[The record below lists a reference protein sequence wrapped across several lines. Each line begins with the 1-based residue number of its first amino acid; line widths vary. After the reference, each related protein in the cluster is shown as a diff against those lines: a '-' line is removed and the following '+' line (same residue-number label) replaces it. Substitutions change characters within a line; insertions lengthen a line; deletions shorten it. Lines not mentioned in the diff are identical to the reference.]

1 MQSRLLH
8 SPEGVRDIYS
18 RECENKRSLQKKLY
32 AVLKQYGYQDIQT
45 PTFEFFDVFSQEI
58 GTIPSKELYKFFDR
72 EGNTLVLRP
81 DFTPSIARCAAKYF
95 SGQETTLRLC
105 YSGSTFVNTLEYQGR
120 LKESTEI
127 GVECIGENSVELD
140 GEMIAAMVELL
151 KAAGL
156 EEFQIEIGEVD
167 FFKGLLEEAGV
178 PDELAKNLRELI
190 SNKNLF
196 EVEELLS
203 GLPMKEEVKAIFL
216 RMPELFGPMERII
229 ELKQMTKNAASIQAV
244 ERLEALYEILKLYG
258 VEQYVTFDLGMLSK
272 YKYYTGIIFRAYT
285 HGSGEALAKGGRYD
299 NLLGQFGKPAPS
311 IGFVIDVD
319 RLLTTLERQHIP
331 FEEPKK
337 TTLILFTEG
346 NGALAI
352 ETARNKRKEGALVEM
367 TKARKPLE
375 AYFDF
380 IKAAEYE
387 QILLVDKGV
396 VKEK

>member
-18 RECENKRSLQKKLY
+18 KECENKRSLQKKLY
-32 AVLKQYGYQDIQT
+32 GVLKQYGYQDIQT

-95 SGQETTLRLC
+95 SEQETTLRLC

-156 EEFQIEIGEVD
+156 KEFQIEIGEVD

-178 PDELAKNLRELI
+178 PEDLAKTLRELI

-229 ELKQMTKNAASIQAV
+229 ELKQMTKNKTSIQAV

-285 HGSGEALAKGGRYD
+285 HGSGEALVKGGRYD
-299 NLLGQFGKPAPS
+299 NLLAQFGKPAPS

-319 RLLTTLERQHIP
+319 RLLTTLERQHIT

-346 NGALAI
+346 NSSLAI
-352 ETARNKRKEGALVEM
+352 ETAKDKRKEGAFVEM
-367 TKARKPLE
+367 TKVQKPLE

-380 IKAAEYE
+380 IKKAEYE
-387 QILLVDKGV
+387 QVLLVDKGIV
-396 VKEK
+396 EEK

>member
-18 RECENKRSLQKKLY
+18 KECENKRSLQKKLY
-32 AVLKQYGYQDIQT
+32 GVLKQYGYQDIQT

-95 SGQETTLRLC
+95 SEQETTLRLC

-178 PDELAKNLRELI
+178 PEDLAKTLRELI

-229 ELKQMTKNAASIQAV
+229 ELKQMTKNKTSIQAV

-285 HGSGEALAKGGRYD
+285 HGSGEALVKGGRYD
-299 NLLGQFGKPAPS
+299 NLLAQFGKPAPS

-319 RLLTTLERQHIP
+319 RLLTTLERQHIT

-346 NGALAI
+346 NSSLAI
-352 ETARNKRKEGALVEM
+352 ETAKDKRKEGAFVEM
-367 TKARKPLE
+367 TKVQKPLE

-380 IKAAEYE
+380 IKKAEYE
-387 QILLVDKGV
+387 QVLLVDKGIV
-396 VKEK
+396 EEK

>member
-18 RECENKRSLQKKLY
+18 KECENKRSLQKKLY
-32 AVLKQYGYQDIQT
+32 GVLKQYGYQDIQT

-95 SGQETTLRLC
+95 SEQETTLRLC

-156 EEFQIEIGEVD
+156 KEFQIEIGEVD

-178 PDELAKNLRELI
+178 PEDLAKTLRELI

-229 ELKQMTKNAASIQAV
+229 ELKQMTKNKTSIQAV

-285 HGSGEALAKGGRYD
+285 HGSGEALVKGGRYD
-299 NLLGQFGKPAPS
+299 NLLAQFGKPAPS

-319 RLLTTLERQHIP
+319 RLLTTLERQHIT

-346 NGALAI
+346 NSSLAI
-352 ETARNKRKEGALVEM
+352 ETAKDKRKGGALVEM
-367 TKARKPLE
+367 TKVQKPRE

-380 IKAAEYE
+380 IKTAEYE
-387 QILLVDKGV
+387 QVLLVDKGIV
-396 VKEK
+396 EEK

>member
-18 RECENKRSLQKKLY
+18 KECENKRSLQKKLY

-95 SGQETTLRLC
+95 SDQETTLRLC

-203 GLPMKEEVKAIFL
+203 GLPMKDEVKAIFL

-229 ELKQMTKNAASIQAV
+229 ELKQMTKNATSIQAV

-258 VEQYVTFDLGMLSK
+258 VERYVTFDLGMLSK

-285 HGSGEALAKGGRYD
+285 HGSGEALVKGGRYD

-352 ETARNKRKEGALVEM
+352 KTAKNKRQEGALVEM

-380 IKAAEYE
+380 IEAAEYE
-387 QILLVDKGV
+387 QVLLVDKGV

>member
-18 RECENKRSLQKKLY
+18 KECENKRSLQKKLY
-32 AVLKQYGYQDIQT
+32 GVLKQYGYQDIQT

-95 SGQETTLRLC
+95 SEQETTLRLC

-156 EEFQIEIGEVD
+156 KEFQIEIGEVD

-178 PDELAKNLRELI
+178 PEDLAKTLRELI

-203 GLPMKEEVKAIFL
+203 DLPMKEEVKAIFL

-229 ELKQMTKNAASIQAV
+229 ELKQMTKNKTSIQAV

-285 HGSGEALAKGGRYD
+285 HGSGEALVKGGRYD
-299 NLLGQFGKPAPS
+299 NLLAQFGKPAPS

-319 RLLTTLERQHIP
+319 RLLTTLERQHIT
-331 FEEPKK
+331 FEAPKK

-346 NGALAI
+346 NSSLAI
-352 ETARNKRKEGALVEM
+352 ETAKDKRKEGAFVEM
-367 TKARKPLE
+367 TKVQKPLE

-380 IKAAEYE
+380 IKTAEYE
-387 QILLVDKGV
+387 QVLLVDKGIV
-396 VKEK
+396 EEK

>member
-18 RECENKRSLQKKLY
+18 KECENKRSLQKKLY
-32 AVLKQYGYQDIQT
+32 GVLKQYGYQDIQT

-95 SGQETTLRLC
+95 SEQETTLRLC

-156 EEFQIEIGEVD
+156 KEFQIEIGEVD

-178 PDELAKNLRELI
+178 PEDLAKTLRELI

-229 ELKQMTKNAASIQAV
+229 ELKQMTKNKTSIQAV

-285 HGSGEALAKGGRYD
+285 HGSGEALVKGGRYD
-299 NLLGQFGKPAPS
+299 NLLAQFGKPAPS

-319 RLLTTLERQHIP
+319 RLLTTLERQHIT

-346 NGALAI
+346 NSSLAI
-352 ETARNKRKEGALVEM
+352 ETAKDKRKEGAFVEM
-367 TKARKPLE
+367 TKVQKPLE

-380 IKAAEYE
+380 IKTAEYE
-387 QILLVDKGV
+387 QVLLVDKGIV
-396 VKEK
+396 EEK

>member
-18 RECENKRSLQKKLY
+18 KECENKRSLQKKLY

-95 SGQETTLRLC
+95 SDQETTLRLC

-203 GLPMKEEVKAIFL
+203 GLPMKDEVKAIFL
-216 RMPELFGPMERII
+216 RMPELFGPMDRII
-229 ELKQMTKNAASIQAV
+229 ELKQMTKNATSIQAV

-258 VEQYVTFDLGMLSK
+258 VERYVTFDLGMLSK

-285 HGSGEALAKGGRYD
+285 HGSGEALVKGGRYD

-352 ETARNKRKEGALVEM
+352 KTAKNKRQEGALVEM

-380 IKAAEYE
+380 IEAAEYE
-387 QILLVDKGV
+387 QVLLVDKGV

>member
-18 RECENKRSLQKKLY
+18 KECENKRSLQKKLY
-32 AVLKQYGYQDIQT
+32 GVLKQYGYQDIQT

-95 SGQETTLRLC
+95 SDQETTLRLC

-140 GEMIAAMVELL
+140 GEMIVAMVELL

-178 PDELAKNLRELI
+178 PEDLAKTLRELI

-229 ELKQMTKNAASIQAV
+229 ELKQMTKNKTSIQAV

-285 HGSGEALAKGGRYD
+285 HGSGEALVKGGRYD
-299 NLLGQFGKPAPS
+299 NLLAQFGKPAPS

-319 RLLTTLERQHIP
+319 RLLTTLERQHIT

-346 NGALAI
+346 NSSLAI
-352 ETARNKRKEGALVEM
+352 ETAKDKRKEGAFVEM
-367 TKARKPLE
+367 TKVQKPLE

-380 IKAAEYE
+380 IKKAEYE
-387 QILLVDKGV
+387 QVLLVDKGIV
-396 VKEK
+396 EEK